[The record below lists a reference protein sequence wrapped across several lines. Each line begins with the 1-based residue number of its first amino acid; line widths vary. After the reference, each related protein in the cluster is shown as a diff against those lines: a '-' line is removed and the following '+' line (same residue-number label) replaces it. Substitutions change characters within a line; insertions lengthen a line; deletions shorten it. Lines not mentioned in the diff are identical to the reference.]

1 MPNILFLSSDT
12 DFVADLSEQI
22 KLYAKDFSVLEHDD
36 DSSLIDMII
45 LDEQPEMLEKLRLNH
60 PRTPIILLQKS
71 DDEKVGSSALN
82 NVIFK
87 PLSLDKLLNQI
98 KSGINILENTE
109 DGYLTFNKYIVRP
122 IKKDIYNQRNQEV
135 VKLTEKEVAIIK
147 HLYKCRDRIVTKNE
161 LLQEVWG
168 YSPDVS
174 AHTIETHIYRL
185 RQKVEHED
193 AEAQLILTEDG
204 GYRLKIS

>member
-22 KLYAKDFSVLEHDD
+22 NLYAKDFSVLEHDD

-174 AHTIETHIYRL
+174 THTIETHIYRL

>member
-1 MPNILFLSSDT
+1 MPNILFLSSDS
-12 DFVADLSEQI
+12 DFAADLSEQI
-22 KLYAKDFSVLEHDD
+22 SLYAKDFVILNHDD
-36 DSSLIDMII
+36 AGLIDMII
-45 LDEQPEMLEKLRLNH
+45 LDEQADKLEELRLNH
-60 PRTPIILLQKS
+60 PRTPVILLQKS
-71 DDEKVGSSALN
+71 GDERVGSTALN
-82 NVIFK
+82 NVVFK

-98 KSGINILENTE
+98 KSGINLLENTE

-147 HLYKCRDRIVTKNE
+147 YLYKCRDRIVTKNE

-174 AHTIETHIYRL
+174 THTIETHIYRL

-204 GYRLKIS
+204 GYRLKIC